1 MSPGNLQEAIEAFL
15 DFLYW
20 EKRVSENTLCSYE
33 NDLKALHGFLTKRRI
48 TSLEELTLKDLEEF
62 ITWQYRA
69 GHTSATLARRISAL
83 RSFFAFLL
91 KKNLVKE
98 NLARSLDTPKIGRKI
113 PQVLTLAEIE
123 AILTLPDTT
132 KPSGLR
138 DKAILELLYSS
149 GLRVSELVNL
159 EFSHLDLQNRMLRL
173 WGKGFKER
181 IVPFGEEAKAAIEAY
196 LVGGRP
202 HFLKGKLSNFVFLGP
217 SGKPITRQSVWN
229 MIKRYTREA
238 GITKNVT
245 PHTLRHTFATHILE
259 NGADLRII
267 QECLGHSD
275 ISTTQIYTHL
285 TRKALQEAY
294 DKHFPRK

>member
-1 MSPGNLQEAIEAFL
+1 MSLKNLQEAIEAFL

-20 EKRVSENTLCSYE
+20 EKQVSENTLSSYE
-33 NDLKALHGFLTKRRI
+33 NDLKTFCTFLTKKQV
-48 TSLEELTLKDLEEF
+48 TSVEKIKLQDLEEF
-62 ITWQYRA
+62 INEQYRN
-69 GHTSATLARRISAL
+69 GHTSATLARRTSAL
-83 RSFFAFLL
+83 RSFFSFLL
-91 KKNLVKE
+91 KKDLIKE
-98 NLARSLDTPKIGRKI
+98 NLARLIDTPKIARKI
-113 PQVLTLAEIE
+113 PQVLTIEEIE
-123 AILTLPDTT
+123 RILTLPNTQ

-138 DKAILELLYSS
+138 DKAMLELLYSS

-159 EFSHLDLQNRMLRL
+159 EFSHLDLQNCMLRL

-181 IVPFGEEAKAAIEAY
+181 IAPFGEEAKKAIEAY
-196 LVGGRP
+196 LAKGRP
-202 HFLKGKLSNFVFLGP
+202 RLLKGKKSNFVFLGP
-217 SGKPITRQSVWN
+217 SGKPLTRQSVWN
-229 MIKRYTREA
+229 IIKRYARRA
-238 GITKNVT
+238 GISKNVT

-285 TRKALQEAY
+285 TKKVLQEAY

>member
-1 MSPGNLQEAIEAFL
+1 MSLRNLQEAIDAFL

-20 EKRVSENTLCSYE
+20 EKRVSENTLYSYE
-33 NDLKALHGFLTKRRI
+33 NDLKVFCSFLNEKQV
-48 TSLEELTLKDLEEF
+48 TSFKELKLQDLEEF
-62 ITWQYRA
+62 INWQYKT
-69 GHTSATLARRISAL
+69 GHTSTTLARRISAL
-83 RSFFAFLL
+83 RSFFSFLL
-91 KKNLVKE
+91 KKNLIKE
-98 NLARSLDTPKIGRKI
+98 NFARSLDAPKIERKI
-113 PQVLTLAEIE
+113 PRVLTLEEIE
-123 AILTLPDTT
+123 AILALPDTT

-138 DKAILELLYSS
+138 AKAILELLYSS

-159 EFSHLDLQNRMLRL
+159 EFSHLDFQNRMLRL

-181 IVPFGEEAKAAIEAY
+181 IVPFGEEAKTAIEAY
-196 LVGGRP
+196 LAKGRP
-202 HFLKGKLSNFVFLGP
+202 HFLKGKRSNFIFLGP

-229 MIKRYTREA
+229 IIKRYTRKA
-238 GITKNVT
+238 GIAKNVT

-275 ISTTQIYTHL
+275 ISTTQIYTHI

-294 DKHFPRK
+294 DRHFPRK

>member
-33 NDLKALHGFLTKRRI
+33 NDLKALHGFLIKRQI

-62 ITWQYRA
+62 ITWQYKA
-69 GHTSATLARRISAL
+69 GHTSTTLARRISAL

-202 HFLKGKLSNFVFLGP
+202 HFLKGKPSNFVFLGP

-229 MIKRYTREA
+229 MIKRYTRKA